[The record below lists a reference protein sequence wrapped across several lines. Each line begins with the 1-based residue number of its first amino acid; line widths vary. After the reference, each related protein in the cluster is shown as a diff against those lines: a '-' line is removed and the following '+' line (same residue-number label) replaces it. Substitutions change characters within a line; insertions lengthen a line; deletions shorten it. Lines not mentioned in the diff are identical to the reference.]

1 MTYEELW
8 GAQVRTKAEVFA
20 YAYST
25 LQNLLKS
32 RTKAGHIHGYFHE
45 EKPNMYAFKRIE
57 HESDTIKVKMWV
69 VKYPPSNIDFR
80 VHFITKR

>member
-25 LQNLLKS
+25 LQHLLKS
-32 RTKAGHIHGYFHE
+32 RTKAGYIHGYFRE
-45 EKPNMYAFKRIE
+45 VKNDMYAFKKIE
-57 HESDTIKVKMWV
+57 HESDTIKVKMWIERH
-69 VKYPPSNIDFR
+69 PPSNTEFR
-80 VHFITKR
+80 IHFITKR